1 MDVAYRSELG
11 SRQHS
16 HDEAECGPGDP
27 PGMAVPVYFC
37 EERHDIEAT
46 TAEDDE
52 NGQNGLVSKWRMK
65 DRMKT
70 MSVALIMCLNIGVD
84 PPDVVKISPC
94 ARLECWIDPMSIQ
107 AQKALELIGKTLQTQ
122 YERWQPRA
130 RYKLSL
136 DPTVDDVKKLC
147 FSCRRNAKNERVL
160 LHYNGH
166 GVPRPT
172 ANGEVWVFNKSYT
185 QYIPLSVYDLQSWS
199 GTPSIYV
206 FDCSA
211 AGIIVKAFLTFAE
224 QRQREQAQPGAGPQE
239 EPSVNG
245 AAPNSESGSEPVS
258 PEARAANE
266 TILLAACGAHE
277 LLPQSP
283 ELPADVFS
291 ACLTTPIKIALRWFC
306 ARSLLRNEGI
316 SVDLIDRIPGRQND
330 RKTPL
335 GELNWIFTA
344 ITDTIAWNMLPR
356 PLFQRLFRQDL
367 LVASLFR
374 NFLLAERIMRAN
386 HCTPISI
393 PALPPTHQH
402 PMWQAWDMA
411 AELCLSQLPMLLTE
425 SGAEFHPSP
434 FFTEQLTAFEVWLEH
449 GSERKQPPEQL
460 PIVLQVLLSQ
470 QHRLRALILLGR
482 FLDMGPWAVDLA
494 LSVGIFPY
502 VLKLLQTS
510 AADLRQILV
519 FIWTKILALD
529 RSCQVDLVKDAGHTY
544 FIKFLD
550 SPGIPNDQLAMAAF
564 VLSAICDDNPKGQT
578 VCMQGNLLRVCLALI
593 HSLTSDSNAAGAP
606 AAIPEPVAGTNT
618 TAEQAGAADAGDPGA
633 GVPPM
638 GATHDEAL
646 PLLLRWLCLCLSKL
660 WEGSTEAQAMAFQE
674 RAPRHLASLTSSPFP
689 EVRAAAIHALGSLIQ
704 VQRSEPAHEESLEVE
719 EREVAC
725 YLLQSVDDGSSLVRF
740 ELVVGLG
747 RVAAAHSVLF
757 QDAVHVWNKEQGILR
772 RRRSCQAA
780 STGAADA
787 GGRLRAPSRKL
798 NSSQS
803 WSGDDFILRQ
813 SEGQLGRSPGSP
825 GISSITEQAPLQ
837 NLTEEPST
845 PVAEDAAA
853 TDPTAMN
860 PPMTS
865 PELAP
870 TMPVQAAEGDML
882 EMPGVLALSAS
893 GPFQPHFQPSS
904 MMPISNFDSG
914 PASGVPTGQMYASA
928 DAARI
933 AGGLYTHLLECLLH
947 LSSDPSARVSAGAYT
962 IINSSSSGVSGATAS
977 WLHNLG
983 RATWAPRAAATAPQT
998 VGSLSPKAA
1007 MISPPMASS
1016 FGSSDNRRAS
1026 LSTPPTKV
1034 AAEFMESRT
1043 RRNSLASLGAEV
1055 DHLAEVS
1062 GAANA
1067 KPGDEPSG
1075 AAAAP
1080 VPREST
1086 GSAGGAE
1093 MEHLPVSIIHK
1104 WSCQHFSRRLLEP
1117 NTFADLSAGTPRE
1130 GNLYSDY
1137 ASVVGEEEAR
1147 ISGGQSGQVG
1157 AAQRARIATHEIQD
1171 WRRKALASAE
1181 QSCLAST
1188 PTGKVTELVHS
1199 LELDNAAVP
1208 TSMMLHPIGPL
1219 ACIGDSKSLVRVW
1232 DMKLN
1237 KVVNQ
1242 FQCSSGSRATA
1253 DGPVAGGGVT
1263 MLAYSNV
1270 CEASVLL
1277 CGSADGVVHV
1287 WRDYS
1292 VRSRH
1297 SLAATWRALP
1307 PLQSPVRQ
1315 INKGS
1320 KELQPRGA
1328 RYEWRQ
1334 ELGLLFA
1341 SGEELAEPVIRI
1353 WDAHR
1358 ELQADA
1364 MPTMCGAPVT
1374 CMGGA
1379 SGERSMLAAGTSD
1392 GRLLMFDV
1400 RCPRSLVASSRPH
1413 LKRVVGT
1420 LLHPG
1425 GRSDTLISASTAGDV
1440 QWWDVRR
1447 GLDTPYRT
1455 ITSHKG
1461 NLSTLCTHQQHPLI
1475 ACASALNCIEVFSL
1489 DGEQLSV
1496 IKYTNSFL
1504 GQRIAPVTTMAFHPC
1519 KVLLAV
1525 GSIDSSASLYRGE
1538 SPVLDD

>member
-1 MDVAYRSELG
+1 
-11 SRQHS
+11 
-16 HDEAECGPGDP
+16 
-27 PGMAVPVYFC
+27 
-37 EERHDIEAT
+37 
-46 TAEDDE
+46 
-52 NGQNGLVSKWRMK
+52 
-65 DRMKT
+65 
-70 MSVALIMCLNIGVD
+70 
-84 PPDVVKISPC
+84 
-94 ARLECWIDPMSIQ
+94 
-107 AQKALELIGKTLQTQ
+107 
-122 YERWQPRA
+122 
-130 RYKLSL
+130 
-136 DPTVDDVKKLC
+136 
-147 FSCRRNAKNERVL
+147 
-160 LHYNGH
+160 
-166 GVPRPT
+166 
-172 ANGEVWVFNKSYT
+172 
-185 QYIPLSVYDLQSWS
+185 
-199 GTPSIYV
+199 
-206 FDCSA
+206 
-211 AGIIVKAFLTFAE
+211 
-224 QRQREQAQPGAGPQE
+224 
-239 EPSVNG
+239 
-245 AAPNSESGSEPVS
+245 
-258 PEARAANE
+258 
-266 TILLAACGAHE
+266 
-277 LLPQSP
+277 
-283 ELPADVFS
+283 
-291 ACLTTPIKIALRWFC
+291 
-306 ARSLLRNEGI
+306 
-316 SVDLIDRIPGRQND
+316 
-330 RKTPL
+330 
-335 GELNWIFTA
+335 
-344 ITDTIAWNMLPR
+344 
-356 PLFQRLFRQDL
+356 
-367 LVASLFR
+367 
-374 NFLLAERIMRAN
+374 
-386 HCTPISI
+386 
-393 PALPPTHQH
+393 
-402 PMWQAWDMA
+402 
-411 AELCLSQLPMLLTE
+411 
-425 SGAEFHPSP
+425 
-434 FFTEQLTAFEVWLEH
+434 
-449 GSERKQPPEQL
+449 
-460 PIVLQVLLSQ
+460 
-470 QHRLRALILLGR
+470 
-482 FLDMGPWAVDLA
+482 
-494 LSVGIFPY
+494 
-502 VLKLLQTS
+502 
-510 AADLRQILV
+510 
-519 FIWTKILALD
+519 
-529 RSCQVDLVKDAGHTY
+529 
-544 FIKFLD
+544 
-550 SPGIPNDQLAMAAF
+550 
-564 VLSAICDDNPKGQT
+564 
-578 VCMQGNLLRVCLALI
+578 
-593 HSLTSDSNAAGAP
+593 
-606 AAIPEPVAGTNT
+606 
-618 TAEQAGAADAGDPGA
+618 
-633 GVPPM
+633 
-638 GATHDEAL
+638 
-646 PLLLRWLCLCLSKL
+646 
-660 WEGSTEAQAMAFQE
+660 
-674 RAPRHLASLTSSPFP
+674 
-689 EVRAAAIHALGSLIQ
+689 
-704 VQRSEPAHEESLEVE
+704 
-719 EREVAC
+719 
-725 YLLQSVDDGSSLVRF
+725 
-740 ELVVGLG
+740 
-747 RVAAAHSVLF
+747 
-757 QDAVHVWNKEQGILR
+757 
-772 RRRSCQAA
+772 
-780 STGAADA
+780 
-787 GGRLRAPSRKL
+787 
-798 NSSQS
+798 
-803 WSGDDFILRQ
+803 
-813 SEGQLGRSPGSP
+813 
-825 GISSITEQAPLQ
+825 
-837 NLTEEPST
+837 
-845 PVAEDAAA
+845 
-853 TDPTAMN
+853 
-860 PPMTS
+860 
-865 PELAP
+865 
-870 TMPVQAAEGDML
+870 
-882 EMPGVLALSAS
+882 
-893 GPFQPHFQPSS
+893 
-904 MMPISNFDSG
+904 MPISNFDSG

-1277 CGSADGVVHV
+1277 CGSADG
-1287 WRDYS
+1287 
-1292 VRSRH
+1292 
-1297 SLAATWRALP
+1297 
-1307 PLQSPVRQ
+1307 
-1315 INKGS
+1315 
-1320 KELQPRGA
+1320 
-1328 RYEWRQ
+1328 

-1413 LKRVVGT
+1413 LKGLLAVEVMECVWWMGESQRVVGT

>member
-84 PPDVVKISPC
+84 PPDVVK
-94 ARLECWIDPMSIQ
+94 
-107 AQKALELIGKTLQTQ
+107 
-122 YERWQPRA
+122 
-130 RYKLSL
+130 
-136 DPTVDDVKKLC
+136 
-147 FSCRRNAKNERVL
+147 
-160 LHYNGH
+160 
-166 GVPRPT
+166 
-172 ANGEVWVFNKSYT
+172 
-185 QYIPLSVYDLQSWS
+185 
-199 GTPSIYV
+199 
-206 FDCSA
+206 
-211 AGIIVKAFLTFAE
+211 
-224 QRQREQAQPGAGPQE
+224 E

-564 VLSAICDDNPKGQT
+564 VLSAICDDNPKGQ
-578 VCMQGNLLRVCLALI
+578 GNLLRVCLALI

-740 ELVVGLG
+740 ELV
-747 RVAAAHSVLF
+747 
-757 QDAVHVWNKEQGILR
+757 DAVHVWNKEQGILR

-870 TMPVQAAEGDML
+870 TM
-882 EMPGVLALSAS
+882 
-893 GPFQPHFQPSS
+893 
-904 MMPISNFDSG
+904 
-914 PASGVPTGQMYASA
+914 
-928 DAARI
+928 
-933 AGGLYTHLLECLLH
+933 
-947 LSSDPSARVSAGAYT
+947 
-962 IINSSSSGVSGATAS
+962 
-977 WLHNLG
+977 
-983 RATWAPRAAATAPQT
+983 
-998 VGSLSPKAA
+998 
-1007 MISPPMASS
+1007 
-1016 FGSSDNRRAS
+1016 
-1026 LSTPPTKV
+1026 
-1034 AAEFMESRT
+1034 
-1043 RRNSLASLGAEV
+1043 
-1055 DHLAEVS
+1055 
-1062 GAANA
+1062 
-1067 KPGDEPSG
+1067 
-1075 AAAAP
+1075 
-1080 VPREST
+1080 
-1086 GSAGGAE
+1086 
-1093 MEHLPVSIIHK
+1093 
-1104 WSCQHFSRRLLEP
+1104 
-1117 NTFADLSAGTPRE
+1117 
-1130 GNLYSDY
+1130 
-1137 ASVVGEEEAR
+1137 
-1147 ISGGQSGQVG
+1147 
-1157 AAQRARIATHEIQD
+1157 
-1171 WRRKALASAE
+1171 
-1181 QSCLAST
+1181 
-1188 PTGKVTELVHS
+1188 
-1199 LELDNAAVP
+1199 
-1208 TSMMLHPIGPL
+1208 
-1219 ACIGDSKSLVRVW
+1219 
-1232 DMKLN
+1232 
-1237 KVVNQ
+1237 
-1242 FQCSSGSRATA
+1242 
-1253 DGPVAGGGVT
+1253 
-1263 MLAYSNV
+1263 
-1270 CEASVLL
+1270 
-1277 CGSADGVVHV
+1277 
-1287 WRDYS
+1287 
-1292 VRSRH
+1292 
-1297 SLAATWRALP
+1297 
-1307 PLQSPVRQ
+1307 
-1315 INKGS
+1315 
-1320 KELQPRGA
+1320 
-1328 RYEWRQ
+1328 
-1334 ELGLLFA
+1334 
-1341 SGEELAEPVIRI
+1341 
-1353 WDAHR
+1353 
-1358 ELQADA
+1358 
-1364 MPTMCGAPVT
+1364 
-1374 CMGGA
+1374 
-1379 SGERSMLAAGTSD
+1379 
-1392 GRLLMFDV
+1392 
-1400 RCPRSLVASSRPH
+1400 
-1413 LKRVVGT
+1413 
-1420 LLHPG
+1420 
-1425 GRSDTLISASTAGDV
+1425 
-1440 QWWDVRR
+1440 
-1447 GLDTPYRT
+1447 
-1455 ITSHKG
+1455 
-1461 NLSTLCTHQQHPLI
+1461 
-1475 ACASALNCIEVFSL
+1475 
-1489 DGEQLSV
+1489 
-1496 IKYTNSFL
+1496 
-1504 GQRIAPVTTMAFHPC
+1504 
-1519 KVLLAV
+1519 
-1525 GSIDSSASLYRGE
+1525 
-1538 SPVLDD
+1538 